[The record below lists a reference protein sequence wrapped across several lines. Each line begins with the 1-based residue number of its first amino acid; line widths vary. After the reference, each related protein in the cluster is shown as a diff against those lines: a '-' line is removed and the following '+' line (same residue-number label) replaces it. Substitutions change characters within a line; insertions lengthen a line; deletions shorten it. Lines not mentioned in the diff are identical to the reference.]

1 MSTQGNKPT
10 RIKIG
15 IRIFVNHVSGERL
28 WEIDKPIPP
37 QMQIALNVNVL
48 GIEKRS
54 DETLDAPFVFT
65 VNFTPSIAQI
75 NIKGKAQASGDRNEI
90 NKILLEYELLE
101 FKIVSSLDY
110 RSFNFFNIQTIFFPK
125 FFAVS
130 LPSSSSLTCSLS
142 LPKEIFQ
149 YVEPGTI
156 IP

>member
-90 NKILLEYELLE
+90 NKILLEYEEKKSPPVPLVQAISNASMAEAILIS
-101 FKIVSSLDY
+101 K
-110 RSFNFFNIQTIFFPK
+110 TIGVPPP
-125 FFAVS
+125 
-130 LPSSSSLTCSLS
+130 LPSIGPPQPNVQQKQDGRYTA
-142 LPKEIFQ
+142 
-149 YVEPGTI
+149 
-156 IP
+156 